1 MKAVLSA
8 FVTAA
13 TVAAALV
20 ATDVSA
26 QGVNLSGQYR
36 CVHQCADG
44 LVGTPAFV
52 TQYGWDMNLVNEV
65 GQPVRAWVDW
75 PGHIWIERWNQGAIY
90 SPDGMAIQ
98 FDRGAVWQRDVG
110 QFDVLVPPQSSVP
123 LKSSVPPKSSV
134 SPKPRP
140 VVKTRQVVAPVRP
153 APPSTRGTA
162 AFDGG
167 WSVLIVTESGACDPA
182 YRFGFQINN
191 GDVSSDAAGGV
202 ATVQGRVASNG
213 NVRVNVSAGGQVAEG
228 QGRMSA
234 NVGTGTWQGQGSSG
248 ACAGTW
254 LAQRSG

>member
-13 TVAAALV
+13 TLAAALV

-110 QFDVLVPPQSSVP
+110 QFDVLVPP
-123 LKSSVPPKSSV
+123 KSSVP
-134 SPKPRP
+134 PKPRP
-140 VVKTRQVVAPVRP
+140 VVKTRQAVAPVRP
-153 APPSTRGTA
+153 APIPTRGTA

-167 WSVLIVTESGACDPA
+167 WSVLIV
-182 YRFGFQINN
+182 
-191 GDVSSDAAGGV
+191 
-202 ATVQGRVASNG
+202 
-213 NVRVNVSAGGQVAEG
+213 
-228 QGRMSA
+228 
-234 NVGTGTWQGQGSSG
+234 
-248 ACAGTW
+248 
-254 LAQRSG
+254 